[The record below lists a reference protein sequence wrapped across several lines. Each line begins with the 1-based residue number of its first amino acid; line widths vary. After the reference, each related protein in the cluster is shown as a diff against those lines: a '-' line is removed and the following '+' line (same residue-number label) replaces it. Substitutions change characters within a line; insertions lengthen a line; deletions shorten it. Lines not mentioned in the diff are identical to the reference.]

1 MLVDPI
7 ERLKGDT
14 MRWIVFDDETAEAVV
29 SRWRRG
35 GAEILHDHPLDAA
48 LKAGGSSVMVLPS
61 RVPGQTLVAR
71 LTEKTTAEVAESSS
85 LPVTAALETSARK
98 PWWRKFVA

>member
-1 MLVDPI
+1 
-7 ERLKGDT
+7 

-35 GAEILHDHPLDAA
+35 GAEIMRDHPVDAA

-71 LTEKTTAEVAESSS
+71 FIVKTETQIPVATSS
-85 LPVTAALETSARK
+85 LSAVVDAVEISARK